1 MSEKFEF
8 KTETKRLLD
17 MMINSIYTHKEIFLR
32 ELISN
37 ASDAI
42 DKRHFLSLT
51 NENVKDAEYEI
62 LVESDKA
69 NRTLTITDNGI
80 GFTHDDLVNNLGTIA
95 KSGTKEFMEAA
106 KDSKDG
112 ENQLIGQFGVGFYSG
127 FMVANLI
134 EVITKSPLD
143 NKGYKFTS
151 EGLDSYT
158 IEEDNSISEGTK
170 IVLHLRENT
179 EDVKYDDYLDE
190 YTLKDLIRKYSDYIR
205 YPIKTWVTKFKPTG
219 EKDDKGNEKSEEVKE
234 LETINSQTPIWQ
246 KPKGEVTDE
255 QLNTFY
261 KQKFMDWQDPL
272 LTIQSNVEGNVCYK
286 SLLYIPKKA
295 PYDLYSSNYE
305 KGLQLYTKGVF
316 IIDKCKELLPDYL
329 KFVKGIVD
337 TEDLPLNISR
347 EMLQEDRSLSLIAKS
362 VESKILSELKKL
374 EEKDRAKYEEF
385 FEAYGVNIKYGTYED
400 FGAKKDKLK
409 DLLLFDTILSDK
421 KVTLKEYK
429 DNMKEGQKAIYFA
442 SGVDKEQ
449 VNKLPQMEIVKN
461 KGFDVL
467 VLTDH
472 VDEFMIQMLKDYDSV
487 EFKSINQG
495 DLDLLSDDEKKN
507 LESEKEANKDLLE
520 DIKKELPEVK
530 DVVISSRLTDSAC
543 CLSSGDGISFE
554 MEKVLNAQQDTEGKV
569 RADRI
574 LEINPNH
581 ELFKLI
587 KESYKDNK
595 ESIKSYTK
603 LLYDEAL
610 ISQGMPVSDPK
621 EFSDLLVDLM
631 TKSLKK

>member
-507 LESEKEANKDLLE
+507 LESEKEANKDLLA

-574 LEINPNH
+574 LEINPKH